1 MSESKSAELPDAS
14 VLKRFEVAKLLG
26 KGAYGIVW
34 KVREKET
41 GRMFALK
48 RCFDAFQ
55 NSTDAQRTFREIVFL
70 QELNGHEN
78 IVRLMNVMK
87 ADSSQDLYVIFDYM
101 ESDLQKAIAA
111 NLLQPIHVEYVT
123 YQILKALKYIHSGG
137 VLHRDLKPANVL
149 LNSNCHVR
157 VCDFGLAR
165 TVLPYTAQTAGTR
178 RDSRSSES
186 EAHPLLTD
194 YVATRWYR
202 APELL
207 LGSTIYSEGVDMWSV
222 GCILGEMVAG
232 KPILRGRSTMDQLQ
246 KVVELT
252 GKPSEQD
259 LRPITTTSQYARSM
273 LENLGNVRQMPSSGV
288 LFLLKL
294 PQQAKTLTLNLL
306 KFNPER
312 RPSAELALQ
321 DIFLE
326 KFFLQEAE
334 PVCDKVIRMPIA
346 DVTKLKASDYR
357 DQIFTMIGQ
366 RRRMAQEE
374 AATLARRGGRQ
385 SLRRSSSRYSDASTT
400 SVREGPQLPWSHEG
414 GAAAPPSSPK

>member
-1 MSESKSAELPDAS
+1 MGEGKSGDLPDQS
-14 VLKRFEVAKLLG
+14 VLKRFEVLKLLG

-34 KVREKET
+34 KVKEKDS
-41 GRMFALK
+41 GRTFALK

-55 NSTDAQRTFREIVFL
+55 NSTDAQRTFREIIFL

-101 ESDLQKAIAA
+101 ESDLQKAIVG
-111 NLLQPIHVEYVT
+111 NLLQPIHVEYIT
-123 YQILKALKYIHSGG
+123 YQVLKALKYIHSAG

-149 LNSNCHVR
+149 LNSNCHAR
-157 VCDFGLAR
+157 ICDFGLAR
-165 TVLPYTAQTAGTR
+165 TALPQLLPTR
-178 RDSRSSES
+178 RDSRSSEG
-186 EAHPLLTD
+186 EAPPLLTD

-207 LGSTIYSEGVDMWSV
+207 LGSTVYAEGVDMWSV

-232 KPILRGRSTMDQLQ
+232 KPILRGRSAMDQLQ

-259 LRPITTTSQYARSM
+259 LRPIVTTSQYARSM
-273 LENLGNVRQMPSSGV
+273 LESLGNVRQMPSSGV

-294 PQQAKTLTLNLL
+294 PQLAKTLTLNLL
-306 KFNPER
+306 KFNPEK

-321 DIFLE
+321 DVFLE

-334 PVCDKVIRMPIA
+334 PLCDKVIRMPIA
-346 DVTKLKASDYR
+346 DMTKLKASDYR
-357 DQIFTMIGQ
+357 DQIYTMIAQ
-366 RRRMAQEE
+366 RRKMAQEE
-374 AATLARRGGRQ
+374 AAVLARRGRH
-385 SLRRSSSRYSDASTT
+385 SLRRQSSRYSEASTS
-400 SVREGPQLPWSHEG
+400 SVRDPAPLFWNHEG
-414 GAAAPPSSPK
+414 GAAAPPSTPK

>member
-101 ESDLQKAIAA
+101 ESDLQK
-111 NLLQPIHVEYVT
+111 
-123 YQILKALKYIHSGG
+123 